1 MTHYTRADLEM
12 ADRHIEE
19 GERHIVNQEI
29 LITKLRLQDLPVEEA
44 EALLAILNSTQVE
57 HHATPKRTAF
67 PRRRP
72 TARLGVDPELSIA
85 RSDQDRCDVR
95 PCTGL

>member
-1 MTHYTRADLEM
+1 MTHYTRADLDM

-29 LITKLRLQDLPVEEA
+29 LITKLRFQDLPVEEA

-57 HHATPKRTAF
+57 HHAHRHA
-67 PRRRP
+67 
-72 TARLGVDPELSIA
+72 IA
-85 RSDQDRCDVR
+85 EALKAN
-95 PCTGL
+95 GL